1 MSDHVFG
8 GSESD
13 TADHAIVSWC
23 AIDSEVERTFVDEVV
38 VVKDQRVLETDVA
51 SFADVLSSAEVFLG
65 FHVLV
70 VAKMLEKMKKM
81 KNFEKFWK

>member
-1 MSDHVFG
+1 M
-8 GSESD
+8 
-13 TADHAIVSWC
+13 
-23 AIDSEVERTFVDEVV
+23 
-38 VVKDQRVLETDVA
+38 LETDVA

-81 KNFEKFWK
+81 KKNEKNEKFRKILKIIK